1 MASCARRSR
10 VGSDAAAAP
19 HDALLL
25 ARRGAAFFARKLNE
39 LTDPELD
46 GPSAR
51 DGLSRRHIVSEVC
64 LSARTLAIAIKS
76 VRGGLS
82 EDEEAW
88 QPNMPMTITLPA
100 RALRFLYTHSDIH
113 LNVEFR
119 DLSSSQWDT
128 SVDLN
133 RPTPL
138 YDLPMKRAQAL
149 WFGVLDLNA
158 GALLSALPEPIRHRS
173 FKLVAICG
181 TPPCGHW
188 DTLSLKLINDCTEPK
203 VTWDNSTQLDTSGLE
218 PT

>member
-1 MASCARRSR
+1 MPLSETDEKARDALHARQGAGAR
-10 VGSDAAAAP
+10 YDAAAAP

-64 LSARTLAIAIKS
+64 LGARALAIAIKS

-88 QPNMPMTITLPA
+88 QPNMPMTVTLPA
-100 RALRFLYTHSDIH
+100 RALRFLFTHSDIH

-119 DLSSSQWDT
+119 DLSSSQWDM

-133 RPTPL
+133 WPTPL
-138 YDLPMKRAQAL
+138 YDLPMRRGRSL
-149 WFGVLDLNA
+149 WFGALDLNV
-158 GALLSALPEPIRHRS
+158 GALPSALPEPFWQER
-173 FKLVAICG
+173 A
-181 TPPCGHW
+181 P
-188 DTLSLKLINDCTEPK
+188 
-203 VTWDNSTQLDTSGLE
+203 
-218 PT
+218 

>member
-1 MASCARRSR
+1 MRLSETDEKARNALHARQG
-10 VGSDAAAAP
+10 VGARYDAAAAP

-39 LTDPELD
+39 LKDAELD
-46 GPSAR
+46 GQSAR

-64 LSARTLAIAIKS
+64 LSARALAIAIKS

-88 QPNMPMTITLPA
+88 QPDMPMTVTLPA

-119 DLSSSQWDT
+119 DLSSSQWDM

-138 YDLPMKRAQAL
+138 YDLPINRARVL
-149 WFGVLDLNA
+149 WFGALDLNA
-158 GALLSALPEPIRHRS
+158 GGLLSALPQPLRQERAP
-173 FKLVAICG
+173 
-181 TPPCGHW
+181 
-188 DTLSLKLINDCTEPK
+188 
-203 VTWDNSTQLDTSGLE
+203 
-218 PT
+218 